1 MPEPNNTVE
10 NDVPEEKIQDEWL
23 IRPCAAYKEEYT
35 DCTSIKGRFHQ
46 YFIYGEILDCKQW
59 KIDYENCNLWTE
71 HKNEKACYEL
81 INSEKTRRWNR
92 LKDHYTNDVWEK
104 RDKPPENWNAPLPK
118 WLEERNS
125 NSYLKIVNEKL
136 KETKDE
142 ISNRSFCT
150 IM

>member
-1 MPEPNNTVE
+1 MPEPNSAVE
-10 NDVPEEKIQDEWL
+10 NVPEEEIKDEWL
-23 IRPCAAYKEEYT
+23 IRPCVVYKEEYA
-35 DCTSIKGRFHQ
+35 DCTSIKARFHQ
-46 YFIYGEILDCKQW
+46 YFIHGEILDCKQW

-71 HKNEKACYEL
+71 HKNKKACYEL
-81 INSEKTRRWNR
+81 INSEKTRRVNR
-92 LKDHYTNDVWEK
+92 LKDHYKNDIWER

-136 KETKDE
+136 KETKNE
-142 ISNRSFCT
+142 IANRNFCT